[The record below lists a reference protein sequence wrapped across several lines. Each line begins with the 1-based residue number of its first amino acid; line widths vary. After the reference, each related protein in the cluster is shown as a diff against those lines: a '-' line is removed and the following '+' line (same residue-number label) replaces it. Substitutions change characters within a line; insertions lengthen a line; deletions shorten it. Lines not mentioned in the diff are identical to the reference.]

1 MNDFSAM
8 AFAEQGGLSLLSYI
22 ARQSPQLPP
31 HMQAQLMS
39 CFYSA
44 VKHVELLPRFI
55 EPPEI
60 YTDASGSYATDVS
73 VYQTLVLAM
82 GNMRYTLLH
91 NGLLDELSLMTRQFY
106 HVKI

>member
-44 VKHVELLPRFI
+44 VKHAELLPRLI

-82 GNMRYTLLH
+82 GNMRYIPHYSIL
-91 NGLLDELSLMTRQFY
+91 NQLSLVT
-106 HVKI
+106 